1 MDDVFEEHAQTR
13 INKGVESINKGLL
26 EICSGRAILGKGVPK
41 QITVKLPKYPSLTEV
56 VVDIE
61 E

>member
-26 EICSGRAILGKGVPK
+26 EICSGRAILGKGVQK
-41 QITVKLPKYPSLTEV
+41 
-56 VVDIE
+56 
-61 E
+61 